1 MPPSPVQNQ
10 NPDLVTSAGLKESWT
25 LRGLDN
31 AVKLLLSENNTLF
44 QSLTKNLSAYPALKA
59 AIRSILMEGTRADRC
74 SFSFSETVSPP
85 CAPHLPDGISSAIK
99 NISLKHAVYYHFG

>member
-1 MPPSPVQNQ
+1 MKSMTPSPVQNQ

-25 LRGLDN
+25 LRVLDN

-74 SFSFSETVSPP
+74 SVFPKQFRPL
-85 CAPHLPDGISSAIK
+85 CSS
-99 NISLKHAVYYHFG
+99 LT